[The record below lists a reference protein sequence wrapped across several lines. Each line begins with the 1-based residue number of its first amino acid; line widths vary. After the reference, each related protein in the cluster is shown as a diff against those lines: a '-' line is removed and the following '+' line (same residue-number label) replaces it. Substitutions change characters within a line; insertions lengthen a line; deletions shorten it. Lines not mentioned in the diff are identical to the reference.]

1 MSKQRVVVTG
11 MGMVSPIGLNVADSW
26 AAAVAGTSGANRI
39 EVFDAEGYPV
49 RIGANL
55 KDFDETVWL
64 DKKEARRMDPFI
76 RYGLAA
82 AVQAVEDAGIAA
94 VSEAR
99 KERIGVAFGSGIGGI
114 ITIQNTALTLDA
126 SGPRKVSPFFV
137 PASIINMIAGH
148 VSIRYGFK
156 GPNIAIA
163 TACTTGAHNIGLGAR
178 MIQYGEADA
187 VVVGGGEMATS
198 PVTIAAFGAMKAL
211 STRNDEPE
219 RASRPWDRERDGF
232 VLGDGAG
239 ALVLESLEHA
249 RERGA
254 TIYAELAG
262 FGMTADAYHITA
274 PEEGHPGAIRAM
286 ELALADAA
294 MTPAEIGYINA
305 HGTSTPVGD
314 RAECDAIKS
323 VFGATPPP
331 VSSTKSMT
339 GHLLGAAGAIEAI
352 FSIQAMREGVLP
364 PTINLDDPD
373 DGCDIDLVPHEARE
387 AVVHAALSNSFGF
400 GGTNGTLIFK
410 RAP

>member
-11 MGMVSPIGLNVADSW
+11 MGMVSPIGLNVEDSW
-26 AAAVAGTSGANRI
+26 SAATAGRSGANTI
-39 EVFDAEGYPV
+39 ELFDTEGYPV

-55 KDFDETVWL
+55 KDFDETVWI
-64 DKKEARRMDPFI
+64 DRKEARRMDPFI

-82 AVQAVEDAGIAA
+82 AVQAVEDSGIAA
-94 VSEAR
+94 ASDAE

-114 ITIQNTALTLDA
+114 ITIQSTALTLDA

-137 PASIINMIAGH
+137 PASIVNMIAGH
-148 VSIRYGFK
+148 VSIRYGFR

-163 TACTTGAHNIGLGAR
+163 TACTTGAHNIGFGAR
-178 MIQYGEADA
+178 MIEYGEADA
-187 VVVGGGEMATS
+187 VIVGGAEMATS

-211 STRNDEPE
+211 STRNDDPE
-219 RASRPWDRERDGF
+219 AASRPWDRGRDGF

-239 ALVLESLEHA
+239 ALVLESLERA
-249 RERGA
+249 QARGA

-262 FGMTADAYHITA
+262 FGMSADAFHITA
-274 PEEGHPGAIRAM
+274 PEAGHPGAVRAM
-286 ELALADAA
+286 ALALGDAGMNPDA
-294 MTPAEIGYINA
+294 IGYVNA

-314 RAECDAIKS
+314 LAECDAIKT

-352 FSIQAMREGVLP
+352 FTIQAMRTGVLP

-373 DGCDIDLVPHEARE
+373 DGCDIDFVPHQARE
-387 AVVHAALSNSFGF
+387 VRVDAALSNSFGF
-400 GGTNGTLIFK
+400 GGTNGTLVFK
-410 RAP
+410 RFA